1 MAGRD
6 LAVYASVLGGSL
18 SYYRDRY
25 GSECDFVAHLP
36 DGRYGLFECKI
47 GSKHIEEGAA
57 HLNELLRLIKE
68 RRAKENS
75 VVLET
80 YSHLVPD
87 EKDQI
92 ANFLDETYD
101 D

>member
-1 MAGRD
+1 MPLTRQKHRRPMGHSEVRRRVEKCIK
-6 LAVYASVLGGSL
+6 LAALPHMKVHGFRHSCVSWLL
-18 SYYRDRY
+18 SKGMSYRT
-25 GSECDFVAHLP
+25 VARWVG
-36 DGRYGLFECKI
+36 DTE
-47 GSKHIEEGAA
+47 
-57 HLNELLRLIKE
+57 
-68 RRAKENS
+68 S

-101 D
+101 N